1 MDILKSDDLNFDY
14 IEVGNVDE
22 EGILIFVHQSLKD
35 IIFSKAGN
43 PVFAKTYGL
52 LWKRNPWSKKAGI
65 SMKQ

>member
-14 IEVGNVDE
+14 RSGNVDE

-43 PVFAKTYGL
+43 LYLQRLMACSG
-52 LWKRNPWSKKAGI
+52 
-65 SMKQ
+65 QQD